1 MRGLDG
7 DDIQGFCLKYDK
19 TSKISFKKKSQ
30 KKITIISRITTHYE

>member
-19 TSKISFKKKSQ
+19 TNKMSFKKNHKKKSQ
-30 KKITIISRITTHYE
+30 SSAE